1 MSPLLMGLLG
11 VMVVPLFVA
20 TWRSSLFGLSCQG
33 FLIAWAAYRLK
44 PELHSLETWLTLADL
59 LLVRGI
65 GAPLLLYR
73 LLLSQ
78 NRAARHDIIAPNLLS
93 WTVALGLVLAAFN
106 LSAALVP
113 VDGDQRALISVAAA
127 AVLLG
132 FLVLAS
138 QSTPFGQVVG
148 ALQLE
153 NGVALFELG
162 GARHHGS
169 LVTHVGQ
176 IAIVAGTLGLYLW
189 LLRGFSEGGS
199 GQPAASPQDEPTL

>member
-1 MSPLLMGLLG
+1 MGLLG

-33 FLIAWAAYRLK
+33 FLIAWAAYRLS
-44 PELHSLETWLTLADL
+44 PELHSVETWLTLVDL
-59 LLVRGI
+59 VVVRGI
-65 GAPLLLYR
+65 AAPLLLYR

-113 VDGDQRALISVAAA
+113 VDGDERALISVATA
-127 AVLLG
+127 AVLLS

-138 QSTPFGQVVG
+138 QSTAFGQVVG
-148 ALQLE
+148 ALRLE
-153 NGVALFELG
+153 NGIALFELG
-162 GARHHGS
+162 GGRHHGT
-169 LVTHVGQ
+169 LVTHIGQ
-176 IAIVAGTLGLYLW
+176 IAIVAGTLGLYVW
-189 LLRGFSEGGS
+189 LLRGFSES
-199 GQPAASPQDEPTL
+199 TSIPPATTQDEPTL

>member
-33 FLIAWAAYRLK
+33 LLIAWAAYRLR
-44 PELHSLETWLTLADL
+44 PEPHAIETWLTLTDL
-59 LLVRGI
+59 VLVRGVA
-65 GAPLLLYR
+65 APLLLYR

-78 NRAARHDIIAPNLLS
+78 KRAARHDIIAPNLLS
-93 WTVALGLVLAAFN
+93 WTMALGLVLAAFN

-113 VDGDQRALISVAAA
+113 VDGDQRSLISVATAG
-127 AVLLG
+127 VLLG
-132 FLVLAS
+132 FLILAS

-153 NGVALFELG
+153 NGIALFELG
-162 GARHHGS
+162 GERHHDS
-169 LVTHVGQ
+169 LLTRVGQ
-176 IAIVAGTLGLYLW
+176 LAVVAGTLALYIW
-189 LLRGFSEGGS
+189 LLRGLSEGS
-199 GQPAASPQDEPTL
+199 SVRPAATQDEPTL

>member
-1 MSPLLMGLLG
+1 MGLLG

-20 TWRSSLFGLSCQG
+20 TWRSSLFGLSCQA
-33 FLIAWAAYRLK
+33 FLIAWAAYRLR
-44 PELHSLETWLTLADL
+44 PELHSIETWLSLTDL
-59 LLVRGI
+59 VLVRGV

-78 NRAARHDIIAPNLLS
+78 KRTARHDIIAPNLLS

-113 VDGDQRALISVAAA
+113 VDGDERALISVATAG
-127 AVLLG
+127 VLLG

-153 NGVALFELG
+153 NGIALFELG
-162 GARHHGS
+162 GERHHGS
-169 LVTHVGQ
+169 LITLVGQ
-176 IAIVAGTLGLYLW
+176 VAIVAGTLALYVW
-189 LLRGFSEGGS
+189 LLRGFTEGS
-199 GQPAASPQDEPTL
+199 SVPPAPIQDEPTL

>member
-1 MSPLLMGLLG
+1 MGLLG

-20 TWRSSLFGLSCQG
+20 TWRSSLFGLSFQG
-33 FLIAWAAYRLK
+33 FLIAWAAYRLR
-44 PELHSLETWLTLADL
+44 PELHAIETWLSLVDL
-59 LLVRGI
+59 VLVRGV

-78 NRAARHDIIAPNLLS
+78 KRAARHDIIAPNLLS

-113 VDGDQRALISVAAA
+113 VAGDERALISVATAG
-127 AVLLG
+127 VLLG

-153 NGVALFELG
+153 NGIALFELG
-162 GARHHGS
+162 GQRHHGS
-169 LVTHVGQ
+169 LVTLVGQ
-176 IAIVAGTLGLYLW
+176 VAIVAGTLALYVW
-189 LLRGFSEGGS
+189 LLRGFSEGS
-199 GQPAASPQDEPTL
+199 SDPLTSAQDEPTL

>member
-33 FLIAWAAYRLK
+33 FLIAWAAYRLR
-44 PELHSLETWLTLADL
+44 PELHSIETWLALTDL
-59 LLVRGI
+59 VLVRGV

-78 NRAARHDIIAPNLLS
+78 KRAARHDIIAPNLLS

-113 VDGDQRALISVAAA
+113 VAGDERALISVATAG
-127 AVLLG
+127 VLLG
-132 FLVLAS
+132 FLILAS

-153 NGVALFELG
+153 NGIALFELG
-162 GARHHGS
+162 GERHHGS
-169 LVTHVGQ
+169 LVTLVGQ
-176 IAIVAGTLGLYLW
+176 VAIVAGTLALYVW
-189 LLRGFSEGGS
+189 LLRGFSQAS
-199 GQPAASPQDEPTL
+199 SVPPASIQDEPTL

>member
-33 FLIAWAAYRLK
+33 LLIAWAAYRLN
-44 PELHSLETWLTLADL
+44 PDLHLIGTWLNLADL
-59 LLVRGI
+59 VLVRGI

-73 LLLSQ
+73 LMRSQ
-78 NRAARHDIIAPNLLS
+78 NRAARHDILPPNLLS

-106 LSAALVP
+106 LSSVLVP
-113 VDGDQRALISVAAA
+113 IDGDQRALTSVAAA
-127 AVLLG
+127 AVLLA

-148 ALQLE
+148 ALRLE
-153 NGVALFELG
+153 NGIALFELG
-162 GARHHGS
+162 GEHDHQS
-169 LVTHVGQ
+169 LVTQVGQ
-176 IAIVAGTLGLYLW
+176 LGIVVATIGLYVW
-189 LLRGFSEGGS
+189 LLKGFSEGDS
-199 GQPAASPQDEPTL
+199 TPLEPNHDEPTL

>member
-33 FLIAWAAYRLK
+33 LLMAWAAYRLN
-44 PELHSLETWLTLADL
+44 PDLHVVGTWLNLADL
-59 LLVRGI
+59 LVVRGI

-73 LLLSQ
+73 LM
-78 NRAARHDIIAPNLLS
+78 RARRHAARHDVIAPNLLS

-106 LSAALVP
+106 LASVLVP
-113 VDGDQRALISVAAA
+113 VDGDQRALTAVAAA
-127 AVLLG
+127 AVLLA

-148 ALQLE
+148 ALRLE
-153 NGVALFELG
+153 NGIALFELG
-162 GARHHGS
+162 GEHEHQS
-169 LVTHVGQ
+169 LVTQVGQ
-176 IAIVAGTLGLYLW
+176 LVIVVATIGLYVW
-189 LLRGFSEGGS
+189 LLRGFSDAGS
-199 GQPAASPQDEPTL
+199 APVELAPDEPNL

>member
-11 VMVVPLFVA
+11 VMIVPLFVA

-33 FLIAWAAYRLK
+33 FLIAWTAYRLR
-44 PELHSLETWLTLADL
+44 PEPHAIETWLSLTDL
-59 LLVRGI
+59 VLVRGI

-73 LLLSQ
+73 LLSAQ
-78 NRAARHDIIAPNLLS
+78 KCAARHDLIAPNLLS

-113 VDGDQRALISVAAA
+113 VDGDARALISVAAA
-127 AVLLG
+127 GVLLG

-138 QSTPFGQVVG
+138 QSTPFGQIVG

-153 NGVALFELG
+153 NGIALFELG
-162 GARHHGS
+162 GGPHHGS
-169 LVTHVGQ
+169 LLTLVGQ
-176 IAIVAGTLGLYLW
+176 VAIVAGTLALYVW
-189 LLRGFSEGGS
+189 LLS
-199 GQPAASPQDEPTL
+199 GLLESSSVLPATSQDEPTL

>member
-11 VMVVPLFVA
+11 VMVIPLFVA

-33 FLIAWAAYRLK
+33 LLIAWAAYRLR
-44 PELHSLETWLTLADL
+44 PELHSLETWLTLTDL
-59 LLVRGI
+59 VLVRGVA
-65 GAPLLLYR
+65 APLVLYR

-78 NRAARHDIIAPNLLS
+78 KRAARDDLIAPNLLS
-93 WTVALGLVLAAFN
+93 WTLALGLVLAAFN

-113 VDGDQRALISVAAA
+113 VEGDQRALIAVAAA
-127 AVLLG
+127 GVLLG

-153 NGVALFELG
+153 NGIALFELG
-162 GARHHGS
+162 GERDHGS
-169 LVTHVGQ
+169 LVTSGGQ
-176 IAIVAGTLGLYLW
+176 VAVVAGTLALYAW
-189 LLRGFSEGGS
+189 LLRGFSERGA
-199 GQPAASPQDEPTL
+199 QPTASQDEPTL

>member
-33 FLIAWAAYRLK
+33 LLIAWAAYRLR
-44 PELHSLETWLTLADL
+44 PEPHAVETWLSLIDL
-59 LLVRGI
+59 VLIRSVA
-65 GAPLLLYR
+65 APLLLYR

-78 NRAARHDIIAPNLLS
+78 KRAARHDLIAPNLLS

-106 LSAALVP
+106 LSAALVA
-113 VDGDQRALISVAAA
+113 VDGDQRSLIAVATAG
-127 AVLLG
+127 VLLG
-132 FLVLAS
+132 FLILAS

-153 NGVALFELG
+153 NGIALFELG
-162 GARHHGS
+162 GERHHGS
-169 LVTHVGQ
+169 LVTLVGQ
-176 IAIVAGTLGLYLW
+176 VAVVAGTLALYVW
-189 LLRGFSEGGS
+189 LLRGLSEGGS
-199 GQPAASPQDEPTL
+199 VRPAATQEEPTL

>member
-1 MSPLLMGLLG
+1 
-11 VMVVPLFVA
+11 MVVPLFVA

-33 FLIAWAAYRLK
+33 FLIAWAAYRLN
-44 PELHSLETWLTLADL
+44 PAIHSVDTWLTLADL
-59 LLVRGI
+59 VLVRGV

-78 NRAARHDIIAPNLLS
+78 DRAARHDIIAPNLLS
-93 WTVALGLVLAAFN
+93 WTIALGLVLAAFN
-106 LSAALVP
+106 LSATLVP
-113 VDGDQRALISVAAA
+113 IDGDQRALISVAAA
-127 AVLLG
+127 GVLLG

-148 ALQLE
+148 ALGLE
-153 NGVALFELG
+153 NGIALFELG
-162 GARHHGS
+162 SRHHHGT

-189 LLRGFSEGGS
+189 LLRGFSEDS
-199 GQPAASPQDEPTL
+199 SVPPAAGQDEPTL

>member
-33 FLIAWAAYRLK
+33 LLIAWAAYRLR
-44 PELHSLETWLTLADL
+44 PELHSLETWLTLTDL
-59 LLVRGI
+59 VLVRGV

-78 NRAARHDIIAPNLLS
+78 KRAPRHDIIAPNLLS

-106 LSAALVP
+106 VSAALVP
-113 VDGDQRALISVAAA
+113 VDGDERALISVAAA
-127 AVLLG
+127 GVLLG

-153 NGVALFELG
+153 NGIALFELG
-162 GARHHGS
+162 GERHHGS
-169 LVTHVGQ
+169 LVTLVGQ
-176 IAIVAGTLGLYLW
+176 VAIVAGTLGLYVW
-189 LLRGFSEGGS
+189 LLTGFSDADS
-199 GQPAASPQDEPTL
+199 APPASQDEPTL